1 MESLESSN
9 REFGA
14 LVPDELLFQ
23 LNSYL
28 KGCFLEKETTQGM
41 CYEDLQSSIKERK
54 QKNNN
59 HNCTCSHLCNV
70 AVTEETMFNF
80 KQKKN
85 QLSSA
90 HSGTQRDFYYLLI
103 AF

>member
-1 MESLESSN
+1 
-9 REFGA
+9 
-14 LVPDELLFQ
+14 
-23 LNSYL
+23 
-28 KGCFLEKETTQGM
+28 M

-85 QLSSA
+85 
-90 HSGTQRDFYYLLI
+90 
-103 AF
+103 